1 MRLTLRTLLAYLDD
15 LLDRRDAE
23 ELETKIQSSPLAS
36 ELVHRIRNTVGQ
48 IRLDSPPVD
57 GQGMGG
63 DPNTVSEYLD
73 NTLPPERV
81 PDFERV
87 CLDSDVNLGEVAS
100 CHQVLTLVLGEPA
113 EVSPEM
119 RRRVYAL
126 GYEDDADVDVLDE
139 PLAASLGSTRLP
151 VTSDAAGEPSHS
163 ADAPEPAATSDERW
177 KYPDQKPSYTA
188 EKSFRVLPLALTAL
202 AAFVLVFA
210 GLRGLGPFDSTHPIA
225 KMFGGNQVAS
235 SDNDGA
241 VDDGVPVVE
250 LGMEPGADG
259 TEETDS
265 FVPVPEMNVDVA
277 GTDVLDL
284 PPADEVVEPSFD
296 GADGIS
302 DDTGGENGFVTDDQ
316 DAGQFADAVGFD
328 SPNETNQEPFE
339 TELPTG
345 DPNEGNVDGGGLT
358 LTNPGNPVV
367 PPEPR
372 PLANPVANRI
382 RDASSGDVNLVPTF
396 PGNDGLAND
405 NENDGVDNFANDPID
420 DPNLDVASAEQP
432 FDPVLDGGPVEPEG
446 PAELGQLVAEK
457 SVVLRLNPN
466 TESWDRPSHGSP
478 LVAGDEYLSLP
489 VYRSQLA
496 FSNGIDVTLVG
507 ATGVQ
512 LLPPERNGV
521 PRIHVKSGR
530 IIVAPTGE
538 QGLDIDLQVGGHD
551 AQILFDDANSVLAIE
566 VRQENL
572 PGTDP
577 TAAMP
582 MTVVE
587 AFATTGIVH
596 WAEVGQDAVQIS
608 AGQRFAFVDDRIG
621 TTSDAATVPVWIS
634 SKRVKPINQRAARDL
649 APMIT
654 FDRPVVLSLQEQTDH
669 RRHEIR
675 SLTACSLAYLGD
687 LRPLVTALNDERL
700 KAYRTEQFETLRR
713 VVASSQQSAEEVRDA
728 FAMRHGER
736 TEEFFRILWG
746 YSPSEL
752 QAGASTE
759 LVEHLLDESLDF
771 RIVAIETLKRITGKS
786 ITTFGPEQSQN
797 SRRKA
802 YLHWSSDAKKNRIAY
817 KSVPAILELT
827 K

>member
-113 EVSPEM
+113 EVSPAM

-126 GYEDDADVDVLDE
+126 GYEDDADASVLDE
-139 PLAASLGSTRLP
+139 PHSAALGSTRLP
-151 VTSDAAGEPSHS
+151 VTSGIEDEASPP
-163 ADAPEPAATSDERW
+163 ADAPEPAPASEERW
-177 KYPDQKPSYTA
+177 KYPDHKPSYTA
-188 EKSFRVLPLALTAL
+188 EKSLRVFPLAMTAL

-235 SDNDGA
+235 NDGA
-241 VDDGVPVVE
+241 EGSDDGIPVVY
-250 LGMEPGADG
+250 LGMDPNAEG
-259 TEETDS
+259 TDETGT
-265 FVPVPEMNVDVA
+265 FVPNAESDADVA
-277 GTDVLDL
+277 GASELEL
-284 PPADEVVEPSFD
+284 PPAGDETDPSFD
-296 GADGIS
+296 DGT
-302 DDTGGENGFVTDDQ
+302 DALGGENGFVQDDSN
-316 DAGQFADAVGFD
+316 AGQFADAGGFD
-328 SPNETNQEPFE
+328 TVTETGQEPFE
-339 TELPTG
+339 PELPTH
-345 DPNEGNVDGGGLT
+345 DPDEVNADVNELA
-358 LTNPGNPVV
+358 LTNPGNPIV

-372 PLANPVANRI
+372 PLANPVENRI
-382 RDASSGDVNLVPTF
+382 RDASTGEVNPVPTF
-396 PGNDGLAND
+396 PGNAGLVSD
-405 NENDGVDNFANDPID
+405 NVIDEGNEFADDRID
-420 DPNLDVASAEQP
+420 DPNLEVASAEQP
-432 FDPVLDGGPVEPEG
+432 FDPVLDGGPIEPEG
-446 PAELGQLVAEK
+446 PVELGQLLAEK

-466 TESWDRPSHGSP
+466 TDSWDRPSHGSP
-478 LVAGDEYLSLP
+478 LVPGDEYLSLP
-489 VYRSQLA
+489 VYRSQFA
-496 FSNGIDVTLVG
+496 FSNGVDVTLVG
-507 ATGVQ
+507 ATEVQ
-512 LLPPERNGV
+512 LLPHQRNGV

-551 AQILFDDANSVLAIE
+551 TQIIFDDANSVLAVE
-566 VRQENL
+566 VRQEHP

-577 TAAMP
+577 TAGPP

-596 WAEVGQDAVQIS
+596 WSEVGQEEIQIT
-608 AGQRFAFVDDRIG
+608 AGQRMAFVDDRPG
-621 TTSDAATVPVWIS
+621 TTSDAAAMPTWIS
-634 SKRVKPINQRAARDL
+634 PKRVKPINVRAARDL

-669 RRHEIR
+669 RRPEIR

-713 VVASSQQSAEEVRDA
+713 VIASSEQAAAEVRDA
-728 FAMRHGER
+728 FSMRHGDR
-736 TEEFFRILWG
+736 TDEFFRILWG

-771 RIVAIETLKRITGKS
+771 RIVAIETLKQITGKS

-817 KSVPAILELT
+817 KSMPAILALT